1 MLLISWTLFGVLDSQ
16 TSCSNGAVCVGVNP
30 MEPMYAGMFGGGTMD
45 GGGGKLGVSNTEYV
59 FHNICGVSI
68 LFEFDGL
75 AF

>member
-1 MLLISWTLFGVLDSQ
+1 
-16 TSCSNGAVCVGVNP
+16 